1 MDVSRWSDAL
11 RTTRAGSVTD
21 DAAIR
26 DAAWV
31 ARCVGRGAA
40 APLAGDD
47 IAALAET
54 LHPIRLRASQPL
66 FGANAPGSTGVWIVR
81 SGQVEL
87 SVVSGRSRVVVG
99 VLRPGDV
106 EGDIPLLLGLPLPY
120 AARAVDDVTC
130 LRLTSSDFEELL
142 ARHPAIA
149 RRWLSSVAQRLAT
162 SHERLIALL
171 GHPLPAQL
179 AGLLLD
185 EAQDDGSGP
194 VVRLPQRT
202 LAAMLGVARPS
213 LNKILKDFERQDH
226 IEVGYAAVR
235 VLDPAALEHIRRR

>member
-1 MDVSRWSDAL
+1 MAV
-11 RTTRAGSVTD
+11 

-40 APLAGDD
+40 APLAGGDVV
-47 IAALAET
+47 ALAET

-66 FGANAPGSTGVWIVR
+66 FGANVPNSTGVWIIR

-87 SVVSGRSRVVVG
+87 SVLSGRSRVVVG

-130 LRLTSSDFEELL
+130 LRLASSDFEGLL

-171 GHPLPAQL
+171 GRPLTAQL

-185 EAQDDGSGP
+185 EAEDDGGGP

-213 LNKILKDFERQDH
+213 LNKILKDFERHDH

-235 VLDPAALEHIRRR
+235 VLDAAALEHIRRR